1 MAPQRRIAAVV
12 VTRDRPALLEQAL
25 EALRAQTRPPE
36 RVIVVDNASDVPTVE
51 LLRGLAARDER
62 LEVLRSER
70 NLGGAGGFAL
80 GLQHACAAGFEWIW
94 LQDDDAV
101 ARPDA
106 LGALERALPA
116 LGADVGA
123 VCGAVVEFG
132 APALRHRRHFGS
144 WTGIERA
151 LPGAL
156 YGPGRPAVRIDTA
169 SFVGLLVAAGA
180 VARAGLPRS
189 DLFLA
194 YDDTEYSL
202 RLRRAGCPLWLVPAS
217 VVDHLRQPQ
226 GRLRAGRFGRRHYF
240 NVRNRIVVAREHA
253 RLPVLPALA
262 ACGVGLGL
270 LLACGGWR
278 SAAGWR
284 WLGRALRDGYLR
296 RLGPGP
302 AG

>member
-1 MAPQRRIAAVV
+1 MATPGRIAAVV

-25 EALRAQTRPPE
+25 AALRAQTRPPQ
-36 RVIVVDNASDVPTVE
+36 RVIVVDNASGVPTVE
-51 LLRGLAARDER
+51 LLSRLARRDDR

-80 GLQHACAAGFEWIW
+80 GLQHACAAGYDWVW

-106 LGALERALPA
+106 LCALERTLPS

-123 VCGAVVEFG
+123 VCGTVVEFG
-132 APALRHRRHFGS
+132 APALQHRRRFGT
-144 WTGIERA
+144 WTGLERA
-151 LPGAL
+151 LPAAAYGA
-156 YGPGRPAVRIDTA
+156 GRPPVRIDTA

-180 VARAGLPRS
+180 VARAGLPRA

-194 YDDTEYSL
+194 YDDTDYSL
-202 RLRRAGCPLWLVPAS
+202 RLRRAGRSLWLVPAS

-226 GRLRAGRFGRRHYF
+226 GRLRAGVFERRHYF

-253 RLPVLPALA
+253 RVPVLPALA

-270 LLACGGWR
+270 LLVCGGWR

-296 RLGPGP
+296 RLGAGP
-302 AG
+302 AV